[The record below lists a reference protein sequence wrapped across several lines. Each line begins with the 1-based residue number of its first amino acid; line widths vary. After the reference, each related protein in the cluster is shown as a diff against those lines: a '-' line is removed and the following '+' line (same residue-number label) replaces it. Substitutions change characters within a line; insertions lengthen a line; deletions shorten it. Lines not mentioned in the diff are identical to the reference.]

1 MLIYRSLLIILL
13 SLPLSASEWST
24 HRQNIKNIE
33 TQIIQLETELE
44 DKVEKKKSTKNQ
56 ARVEENLQRIVEI
69 HSELISLRK
78 DLSNEIQHTKLD
90 HADKASLSSVQES
103 KKRLESSNKRFSMN
117 PLNLK
122 LDQLI
127 RKIQSK
133 FASFIEEAEDSEE
146 LVEVEEMIKQKKLK
160 RKEKES
166 QIYLR
171 KKSKVKLVK

>member
-1 MLIYRSLLIILL
+1 MICRFFFVFLIVPTAWS
-13 SLPLSASEWST
+13 SEWSV
-24 HRQNIKNIE
+24 HRQTIKDIE
-33 TQIIQLETELE
+33 TKIMQLEMELD
-44 DKVEKKKSTKNQ
+44 DKVKRKKSTKNQ

-78 DLSNEIQHTKLD
+78 DLNNEIEHTKLD
-90 HADKASLSSVQES
+90 HPDKATSNSLKES
-103 KKRLESSNKRFSMN
+103 KKMLEDSRRRFSVN
-117 PLNLK
+117 PLNIK
-122 LDQLI
+122 LDDLL

-133 FASFIEEAEDSEE
+133 FASFIQEAEESEE
-146 LVEVEEMIKQKKLK
+146 LVEVEEVIKKKKLM